1 MQTAHDIPL
10 LITSEN
16 SSSERRVTPAWSIAQ
31 FKTKLEPIT
40 GIPPSAQRLTL
51 RVPGQ
56 GDVAIQSADDEATQ
70 IGSFPLVAY
79 GELHVRFSQPS
90 RDMHRARDFSHP
102 RIGETL

>member
-1 MQTAHDIPL
+1 
-10 LITSEN
+10 
-16 SSSERRVTPAWSIAQ
+16 
-31 FKTKLEPIT
+31 
-40 GIPPSAQRLTL
+40 
-51 RVPGQ
+51 VPGQ